1 MTGAALP
8 APGASGRQKM
18 SRQTLHT
25 LIGALVVTI
34 GALFLVISYRGGQPG
49 EMNDD
54 GYRLTASFRAIDG
67 IQAGSDV
74 LLAGVPV
81 GEVEKQYLDFET
93 NNAVVVMRIREDV
106 EIPTD
111 SSIKILSEGIAG
123 AKYLKITP
131 GGDFEMLAPG
141 EGFDFTQSAIR
152 FEELLQKVILSAE
165 AARAQEKKDAEGQS
179 GSDDR
184 KDGQEDG
191 SLGGFG
197 LPSLSGD

>member
-1 MTGAALP
+1 MTGAALSG
-8 APGASGRQKM
+8 PGSSPM
-18 SRQTLHT
+18 TRQTLHT
-25 LIGALVVTI
+25 LIGALVVAV

-49 EMNDD
+49 EMNED

-93 NNAVVVMRIREDV
+93 NNAIVVMRIREDV

-165 AARAQEKKDAEGQS
+165 AARAEEKKNAADEAGRTSGQ
-179 GSDDR
+179 
-184 KDGQEDG
+184 DGGEQDG
-191 SLGGFG
+191 GLGGFG